1 MTADTTED
9 DPCWY
14 LYMLEC
20 EGNSI
25 YTGITTD
32 VARRYAAHVAGIG
45 AKYTRA
51 RKPVRL
57 LGWMRFAT
65 KSEALRAEI
74 ATKRMTAAQKRLFCA
89 QLESPASGNP

>member
-1 MTADTTED
+1 MTAED
-9 DPCWY
+9 DQSWFLY
-14 LYMLEC
+14 LLEC

-32 VARRYAAHVAGIG
+32 VQRRYAAHVAGVG

-65 KSEALRAEI
+65 KSEALKAEI
-74 ATKRMTAAQKRLFCA
+74 ATKRMTAQQKRAFCDR
-89 QLESPASGNP
+89 LETEPISS

>member
-89 QLESPASGNP
+89 QLEPPASGNP